1 MVKFGK
7 FLKSVKQTKW
17 GKQYFNYKALK
28 DLLKDP
34 GDPEDSQTVT
44 IRFFSQMDQE
54 LNKVLNFVWPT
65 TIDLK
70 TSLAGLSSQ
79 LPAQIETLVTGSDI
93 DSANEYAKRV
103 LVHAKDARELV
114 LFMDVN
120 LIAIHKVMKKFNK
133 KMKSQ
138 AAHEYVQAKC
148 GSELEKLWDL
158 SVLPT

>member
-7 FLKSVKQTKW
+7 FLKSVKQSKW

-28 DLLKDP
+28 DLVKNHGEP
-34 GDPEDSQTVT
+34 AETQAVTV
-44 IRFFSQMDQE
+44 RFFSQMDQE
-54 LNKVLNFVWPT
+54 LNKVLNFVWPAT
-65 TIDLK
+65 VDLK

-79 LPAQIETLVTGSDI
+79 LPAQIETLVSGSDI
-93 DSANEYAKRV
+93 DSANEYAKQV
-103 LVHAKDARELV
+103 LVHAKDTRELV
-114 LFMDVN
+114 LFLDVN

-133 KMKSQ
+133 KLKSR

-158 SVLPT
+158 SVRTT